1 MSADLKNSTLL
12 FLKDLHKNNNREWFN
27 ENKDRYRAA
36 HTNVADFVEV
46 LIEEIGK
53 FDEEILKIDAKKALF
68 RIYRDVRFSKD
79 KSPYKTNFGA
89 GLGMGKGNR
98 ISGYYLHIE
107 PGKSFLAGGVY
118 QPDTTVLKEIRKEIS
133 INSNEF
139 LSILEQDEFRNNFR
153 GLSVEQ
159 KLQRVPAGFEKDD
172 PMAEF
177 LKLKNFIVVH
187 PVSNE
192 ALMKEDAAKNFAQIF
207 KSIKPLNDFL
217 GFAFPF
223 NIFLRTF
230 VCQLVNG
237 FLHFGIGG
245 TYCIIFRDSAFLV
258 YNNKPWHP
266 VQVDI
271 IIEIIFPAFIK
282 PIIFVF
288 CNLVFFQT
296 FFPLF
301 VRAVE

>member
-12 FLKDLHKNNNREWFN
+12 FLKDLHKNNNRDWFN
-27 ENKDRYRAA
+27 ENKDRYLSANA
-36 HTNVADFVEV
+36 NVVDFVET
-46 LIEEIGK
+46 LIEEIGE
-53 FDEEILKIDAKKALF
+53 FDEAILRTDAKKALF

-118 QPDTTVLKEIRKEIS
+118 QPEPSVLKEIRKEIS
-133 INSNEF
+133 MNGKEF
-139 LSILEQDEFRNNFR
+139 QEILEQDDFRNNFR

-217 GFAFPF
+217 SAPF
-223 NIFLRTF
+223 I
-230 VCQLVNG
+230 
-237 FLHFGIGG
+237 
-245 TYCIIFRDSAFLV
+245 
-258 YNNKPWHP
+258 
-266 VQVDI
+266 
-271 IIEIIFPAFIK
+271 
-282 PIIFVF
+282 
-288 CNLVFFQT
+288 
-296 FFPLF
+296 
-301 VRAVE
+301 

>member
-1 MSADLKNSTLL
+1 MSAVIKNSTLL

-53 FDEEILKIDAKKALF
+53 FDEEILRTDAKKALF

-118 QPDTTVLKEIRKEIS
+118 QPDTSVLKEIRKEIS
-133 INSNEF
+133 INSKEF
-139 LSILEQDEFRNNFR
+139 LSILQEDEFRNNFR

-159 KLQRVPAGFEKDD
+159 KLQRVPVGFEKDD

-217 GFAFPF
+217 SAPF
-223 NIFLRTF
+223 I
-230 VCQLVNG
+230 
-237 FLHFGIGG
+237 
-245 TYCIIFRDSAFLV
+245 
-258 YNNKPWHP
+258 
-266 VQVDI
+266 
-271 IIEIIFPAFIK
+271 
-282 PIIFVF
+282 
-288 CNLVFFQT
+288 
-296 FFPLF
+296 
-301 VRAVE
+301 